1 MEIHQRRLAPTAGL
15 ALEDEL
21 EQAHHSYP
29 PTAHRRHSKPTLWGP
44 KPAGRTLAVYV
55 ALLLAY
61 GALCWL
67 VSTYSARV
75 PEPVPAGA
83 PPQLFSEGRAR
94 LHLEQLIKQIGWRMT
109 ISPPLPFHVVWCRA
123 VRAVWFS
130 RFRETCV
137 QPSLTVGALCDVQ
150 AKLARET
157 TTSSR

>member
-21 EQAHHSYP
+21 EQAHHSYH

-67 VSTYSARV
+67 VSTYSGRV

-94 LHLEQLIKQIGWRMT
+94 LHLEQLIKQIGWRTT
-109 ISPPLPFHVVWCRA
+109 ISPPLPRLVLCGVVRC
-123 VRAVWFS
+123 VRFGFLASGKLVCS
-130 RFRETCV
+130 RH
-137 QPSLTVGALCDVQ
+137 
-150 AKLARET
+150 
-157 TTSSR
+157 